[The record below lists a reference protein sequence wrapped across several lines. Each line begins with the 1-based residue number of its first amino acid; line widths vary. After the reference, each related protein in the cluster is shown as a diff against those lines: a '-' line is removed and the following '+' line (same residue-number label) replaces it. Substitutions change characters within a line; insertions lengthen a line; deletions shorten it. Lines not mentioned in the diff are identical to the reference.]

1 MSELVFDVCYFDTYS
16 EHKIVMSSGIPTI
29 EEALL
34 CWKLAEKELGVDP
47 TLKPYILPRRC

>member
-1 MSELVFDVCYFDTYS
+1 MSDIVFDICYFDTFC
-16 EHKIVMSSGIPTI
+16 EHKIVMSSGIPTL

-34 CWKLAEKELGVDP
+34 RWKQAETELAIDP